1 MASHSFGHQ
10 RSWGTFSYTVFW
22 CILFDWAT
30 LCVPVYWV
38 DASFSCQEHGFS
50 DKAQKRTSLDAKLHE
65 AWIWGFTMDL
75 PCFTSVREICHVG
88 NIWKRRHSGT
98 WHWESSGLNN
108 VIPRLREVHARISVC
123 WYLKIFNHINNVF
136 YGSHDRCL
144 ENPSLC
150 YLMLLARAVCIL
162 VPEWSVQWYDLI
174 QETDFGSLE
183 SYISKTIRPTWA
195 TSCLLLS
202 SLRGCCVALSS
213 VTRSFQV
220 VLVLSNAKICQG
232 SPAPWYLRFSGI
244 KAGDFEHLKP
254 KTLLAVYNPMI
265 RIAFHA
271 TETRNQGLLNANCRW
286 LCVALDMD
294 DLFLGVD
301 VIAPCA
307 LCHTCANSESTMSS
321 AAVSYSFT
329 CDWEHSR
336 LSHDPRSTIYHKF
349 SGFPN
354 ERSRTSS
361 VLLRCGRVQHGPT
374 LNWAWFLFD
383 LWKNQDN
390 WWHRRSESR
399 CPNGAL

>member
-1 MASHSFGHQ
+1 MRHHV
-10 RSWGTFSYTVFW
+10 R
-22 CILFDWAT
+22 
-30 LCVPVYWV
+30 
-38 DASFSCQEHGFS
+38 HGFE
-50 DKAQKRTSLDAKLHE
+50 DLQWIYHVLPVFAKFVMLETFGNVDILGLD
-65 AWIWGFTMDL
+65 I
-75 PCFTSVREICHVG
+75 
-88 NIWKRRHSGT
+88 
-98 WHWESSGLNN
+98 ESSGLNS

-123 WYLKIFNHINNVF
+123 WYLKIFNNINNIL

-183 SYISKTIRPTWA
+183 SCISKTIRPTWA

-220 VLVLSNAKICQG
+220 VLVLSNAKGLLHLGIRVVLESRLVTLNIW
-232 SPAPWYLRFSGI
+232 SPEPSGCVI
-244 KAGDFEHLKP
+244 QH
-254 KTLLAVYNPMI
+254 
-265 RIAFHA
+265 IAFHA

-301 VIAPCA
+301 STARWA
-307 LCHTCANSESTMSS
+307 LCHTCANSESTMAS
-321 AAVSYSFT
+321 AAVSNSFT

-336 LSHDPRSTIYHKF
+336 PSRESRSTIYHKF

-361 VLLRCGRVQHGPT
+361 ALLR
-374 LNWAWFLFD
+374 
-383 LWKNQDN
+383 
-390 WWHRRSESR
+390 
-399 CPNGAL
+399 